1 MHHYSPSGPPEGGIM
16 NTKTM
21 TLLATIAMVAI
32 VFFAAPSEES
42 DAAEG
47 DVFQVNGTTYP
58 TLLTAIEASAN
69 GDTITMLSNAT
80 TTPVSIDKDLTIDLG
95 SYTLSI
101 MAGDGSSSVGI
112 NFTSSSSGLKNG
124 YICDV
129 RSDGTAVNGITT
141 IMVAGDS
148 SILTV
153 EEVTVEQYIPQA
165 NKYTYAL
172 RAQNNATLIL
182 NYGTTIEEVQQ
193 TGGLGSVVGVA
204 VIGAGDDTEGHVD
217 GITSL
222 IVNDVTIR
230 CSGFGMG
237 GSGSSDGTSMVVN
250 DCDIV
255 SYMSHAIT
263 HPQRGDLTINGGIL
277 TGIGGIQY
285 AGNGTLTITGG
296 TITAT
301 SDAKDFP
308 QKPSSQGD
316 GTTDDGAALSIL
328 SRGGGYQSA
337 GDKIIVNI
345 TGGTFIS
352 QNNAPIN
359 SYRLQKVDN
368 DWVTGESTSGIDSF
382 VTDVN
387 ITGGDFQAAEGRSPI
402 EFDIADKSAYSV
414 SGGKFNSARDADIIA
429 DDASL
434 KQTADGSFV
443 AISPSTVDVSGS
455 GSYGFTDE
463 DYDDVISFVSD
474 GYYTV
479 SLSLDFNGLTAY
491 ITVEVALG
499 VNTFSAYPTY
509 QEGMGDALIVFDF
522 ENPEGIPYVSS
533 IQFTLDLVSGLPEN
547 IGIYYVDSD
556 NQLVRDGTT
565 SVSNDV
571 LTYSGPFHGTFAIVL
586 NDQSSVIPPIWDDD
600 DDYVPPIVPSQTND
614 SGDDDTTTIVA
625 CAAAAVV
632 AALMAAFLIIE
643 RRRN

>member
-1 MHHYSPSGPPEGGIM
+1 M

-21 TLLATIAMVAI
+21 VLLATIALIAI
-32 VFFAAPSEES
+32 VFVAAPAEET

-47 DVFQVNGTTYP
+47 DAFQVNGATYP
-58 TLLTAIEASAN
+58 TLSDAISASSN
-69 GDTITMLSNAT
+69 GDTITMIANAAT
-80 TTPVSIDKDLTIDLG
+80 TSVSIDKDLKIDLG
-95 SYTLSI
+95 GHTLTISQ
-101 MAGDGSSSVGI
+101 GDESSSVGI
-112 NFTSSSSGLKNG
+112 NFESGTSELKNG
-124 YICDV
+124 LILDLRSYNTEISGVTTV
-129 RSDGTAVNGITT
+129 RVI
-141 IMVAGDS
+141 GDTS
-148 SILTV
+148 FLTV

-165 NKYTYAL
+165 NQYNYAL

-182 NYGTTIEEVQQ
+182 NNGTIINEVQQ

-204 VIGAGDDTEGHVD
+204 VIGAGDDTEGRVD
-217 GITSL
+217 GTTSL

-237 GSGSSDGTSMVVN
+237 GSGSYDGTSMVVN

-255 SYMSHAIT
+255 SYKSHAIT
-263 HPQRGDLTINGGIL
+263 HPQRGDLTVNGGIL

-301 SDAKDFP
+301 SDAKNFP

-337 GDKIIVNI
+337 GDEIIVNI

-359 SYRLQKVDN
+359 SYRLQKVGN

-382 VTDVN
+382 VTDIN

-402 EFDIADKSAYSV
+402 EFDVADKNAYSV
-414 SGGKFNSARDADIIA
+414 SGGTFNSAIDTDIIA

-455 GSYGFTDE
+455 GSYKFADE

-474 GYYTV
+474 GDYTV

-491 ITVEVALG
+491 ITVDVALG
-499 VNTFSAYPTY
+499 VNTFSTYYAY
-509 QEGMGDALIVFDF
+509 QEGVGDELIVFDF
-522 ENPEGIPYVSS
+522 ENPEGVPYVSS
-533 IQFTLDLVSGLPEN
+533 MQFVLDFGSEFPYN
-547 IGIYYVDSD
+547 IGLYYVDFD
-556 NQLVRDGTT
+556 NKLVRDG
-565 SVSNDV
+565 SSSMSNGV
-571 LTYSGPFHGTFAIVL
+571 LTYSGPFHNTFAIVL

-600 DDYVPPIVPSQTND
+600 DDYVPPIVPTQPQESE
-614 SGDDDTTTIVA
+614 DDDTTTIVA

-632 AALMAAFLIIE
+632 AALIAAYLIID
-643 RRRN
+643 RRQ

>member
-1 MHHYSPSGPPEGGIM
+1 M

-21 TLLATIAMVAI
+21 VLLATIALIAI
-32 VFFAAPSEES
+32 VFVAAPAEET
-42 DAAEG
+42 DATEG
-47 DVFQVNGTTYP
+47 DAFQVNGATYP
-58 TLLTAIEASAN
+58 TLSDAISASSN
-69 GDTITMLSNAT
+69 GDTITMIANAAT
-80 TTPVSIDKDLTIDLG
+80 TSVSIDKDLKIDLG
-95 SYTLSI
+95 GHTLTISQ
-101 MAGDGSSSVGI
+101 GDGSSSVGI
-112 NFTSSSSGLKNG
+112 NFKSGTSELNNGLILDLRSYSTEISG
-124 YICDV
+124 V
-129 RSDGTAVNGITT
+129 TTVMVNGD
-141 IMVAGDS
+141 AS
-148 SILTV
+148 FLTV

-165 NKYTYAL
+165 NQYNYAL

-182 NYGTTIEEVQQ
+182 NNGTIINEIQQ

-204 VIGAGDDTEGHVD
+204 VIGAGDDTKGHVD

-255 SYMSHAIT
+255 SYRSHAIT

-301 SDAKDFP
+301 SDAKNFP

-337 GDKIIVNI
+337 GDEIIVNI

-359 SYRLQKVDN
+359 SYRLQKVGN
-368 DWVTGESTSGIDSF
+368 DWVTGESTSGINSF

-387 ITGGDFQAAEGRSPI
+387 IRGGDFQAAEGRSPI
-402 EFDIADKSAYSV
+402 EFDVADKNAYSV
-414 SGGKFNSARDADIIA
+414 SGGTFNSVIDSDIIA

-443 AISPSTVDVSGS
+443 AVSPSTVDVSGS
-455 GSYGFTDE
+455 GSYEFADE

-474 GYYTV
+474 GDYTV
-479 SLSLDFNGLTAY
+479 FLSLDFNGLTAY
-491 ITVEVALG
+491 ITVDVALG
-499 VNTFSAYPTY
+499 VNTFSTYYAY
-509 QEGMGDALIVFDF
+509 QEGVGDTLIVFDF
-522 ENPEGIPYVSS
+522 ENPEGVPYVSS
-533 IQFTLDLVSGLPEN
+533 MQFILDFGSDFPYN
-547 IGIYYVDSD
+547 IGLYYVDFD
-556 NQLVRDGTT
+556 NKLVRDG
-565 SVSNDV
+565 SSSMSNGV
-571 LTYSGPFHGTFAIVL
+571 LTYSGPFHNTFAIVL

-600 DDYVPPIVPSQTND
+600 DDYVPPIVPSQTDD
-614 SGDDDTTTIVA
+614 SGDDNTTTIVA

-632 AALMAAFLIIE
+632 AALMAAFLILD
-643 RRRN
+643 RRH

>member
-1 MHHYSPSGPPEGGIM
+1 M
-16 NTKTM
+16 NTKTIALM
-21 TLLATIAMVAI
+21 TTIAMVAI
-32 VFFAAPSEES
+32 VFVATPIEES

-47 DVFQVNGTTYP
+47 DAFQVNDATYP
-58 TLLTAIEASAN
+58 TLSTAIEASAN
-69 GDTITMLSNAT
+69 GDTITMLANTA
-80 TTPVSIDKDLTIDLG
+80 TTPVSVDKDLTIDLG
-95 SYTLSI
+95 GYTLTI
-101 MAGDGSSSVGI
+101 MASDGSSNVGI
-112 NFTSSSSGLKNG
+112 YFKSGASELQNG
-124 YICDV
+124 NICDV
-129 RSDGTAVNGITT
+129 RSNGTTVYGITT
-141 IMVAGDS
+141 IMVAGNS
-148 SILTV
+148 SMLTV
-153 EEVTVEQYIPQA
+153 EEVSVEQYIPQA
-165 NKYTYAL
+165 NQYNYAL

-182 NYGTTIEEVQQ
+182 NNGTTINEVQQ

-250 DCDIV
+250 DCDII
-255 SYMSHAIT
+255 SYKSHAIT
-263 HPQRGDLTINGGIL
+263 HPQRGNLTVNGGIL

-301 SDAKDFP
+301 SDAKNFP

-337 GDKIIVNI
+337 GDEIIVNI

-359 SYRLQKVDN
+359 SYRLQKVGN
-368 DWVTGESTSGIDSF
+368 DWVTGESTSGINSF
-382 VTDVN
+382 VTNIN

-402 EFDIADKSAYSV
+402 EFDVADKNAYSV
-414 SGGKFNSARDADIIA
+414 SGGTFNSAIDTDIIA

-434 KQTADGSFV
+434 KQTANGSFV
-443 AISPSTVDVSGS
+443 AISPNTVDVSGS
-455 GSYGFTDE
+455 GSYEFTDN

-474 GYYTV
+474 GDYTV
-479 SLSLDFNGLTAY
+479 SLSLDFNGLTIY
-491 ITVEVALG
+491 ITVDVALG
-499 VNTFSAYPTY
+499 VNTFSAYYAY
-509 QEGMGDALIVFDF
+509 QEGVGDALIIFDF
-522 ENPEGIPYVSS
+522 ENPEDVPSVRSMQFILDIGSDFPY
-533 IQFTLDLVSGLPEN
+533 N
-547 IGIYYVDSD
+547 IGLYYVNSD
-556 NQLVRDGTT
+556 NQLVRDG
-565 SVSNDV
+565 SSSMSNGV
-571 LTYSGPFHGTFAIVL
+571 LTYSGPFHNTFAIVL

-600 DDYVPPIVPSQTND
+600 DDYVPPIIPSQTDD
-614 SGDDDTTTIVA
+614 SGDDDTVTVVA

-632 AALMAAFLIIE
+632 AALIATFLILD
-643 RRRN
+643 RRH